1 MNKDELQHHGVLG
14 MKWGIRRYQ
23 PYRKGEKVKGGKEIG
38 AATKVQMRSGG
49 SSSGSRSS
57 SASGSAVKSSSEQ
70 KSNSSIKRKEE
81 TNSDQNKKQ
90 NDKNKDSNKPTEQV
104 KDIKNMSEEELRQEI
119 NRLNLEKQYQDL
131 FRAVNPP
138 KEVVNKGRSEV
149 SKLMGEIAKSSVRTV
164 GTQLATYMLG
174 ALVNKAA
181 KKDIINLSVQKK
193 DKNK

>member
-90 NDKNKDSNKPTEQV
+90 NDENKDTNKTTKQV
-104 KDIKNMSEEELRQEI
+104 KDVKNMTEEELKQEI

-131 FRAVNPP
+131 FKALNPP
-138 KEVVNKGRSEV
+138 KEAVNKGRSEV
-149 SKLMGEIAKSSVRTV
+149 SKIMGEIAKNSVRTV

-174 ALVNKAA
+174 ALVNKVA
-181 KKDIINLSVQKK
+181 KRDIVHLSAQKK
-193 DKNK
+193 DKKK